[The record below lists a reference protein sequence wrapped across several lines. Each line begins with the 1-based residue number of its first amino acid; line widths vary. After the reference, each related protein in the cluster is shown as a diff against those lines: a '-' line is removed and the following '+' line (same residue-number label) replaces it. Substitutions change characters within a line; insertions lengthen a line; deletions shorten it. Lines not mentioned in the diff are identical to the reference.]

1 MPRND
6 TSNPDDPMLG
16 EPDDDLEVTLG
27 IDQLQRFLS
36 ADDPDVRTYAASTL
50 AGEAADRPREVCSAV
65 PALIDRLE
73 DEPSVRANAT
83 AALAAIATEHPA
95 EVAAGVPALTDRLE
109 GSTAVRVDA
118 VDALAA
124 ISDAEPAA
132 LLESVEALAAVVSA
146 EEEDQDDHEDED
158 AFVCRRATAALAA
171 VADADP
177 GAVRPVAA
185 SIAAVAHHE
194 DEMVREH
201 AVRALRAVAESDPTA
216 LAATTDA
223 ATPLLERLDDYGA
236 IRADAMAAL
245 RALAVQDDPTPIA
258 VEPVAE
264 RLDDENRS
272 VREDAAHT
280 LLAVAAETP
289 ARASTALD
297 PLTAAL
303 ADAPSIRE
311 PTIHALR
318 HVATADPALSGLES
332 SVPPVTDRLTDVQT
346 AVRTD
351 AAATLRAV
359 ADERPATVQSSVGAL
374 AAVLEDD
381 VIETRE
387 HAAAAIEAVAE
398 EHPDAV
404 APVVADL
411 AARLDDEDEDG
422 DGDGDGDEDEDEDE
436 ASVRANVAR
445 ALAAV
450 AAVDPD
456 AVRAVVPSLTACLDE
471 PNESV
476 RRPTAHALGAIARDG
491 AVDQGVVERSLAQL
505 ETGRGDEIDTWQQGH
520 AARSLAEVA
529 EAQVAGV
536 HPAVRSLST
545 RLAADDVAVRR
556 AASRDLAG
564 VATERPRDVRSA
576 VEPLAASLEDDDA
589 SVRNNAAIALRRLG
603 EAYPE
608 DVRSALG
615 ALFGAV
621 DDPDRT
627 VRTNVVAALTTIGP
641 DGDRVRSPA
650 RALAVAE
657 TTADDA
663 SIRTG
668 ALEALGV
675 LLPETGDETIAVVD
689 AVLDRL
695 ADDCRPAER
704 SAALEALETILT
716 RPIET
721 DPTPTEAVLDQFD
734 DGSGARTTALA
745 RSLADLARVD
755 TAIVEP
761 LASSLLERLADAER
775 LERQAHL
782 RTLSAVADGSDR
794 AVVALLL
801 DRPGDRPMEAVA
813 ADLATLAV
821 VEPGA
826 VSQDADAVADLLE
839 HETPAVRGYATLSLA
854 TVAVLENDSTLE
866 TEFDAVEDRLV
877 DAASLV
883 AGGETPT
890 HTDAINNQLSGL
902 GRRVDGDPWA
912 AGTAVLALSVLA
924 DCSERLRP
932 TAISKIAA
940 GLAVDSPVVRVTT
953 ARTLAAVAEDDDG
966 GFESSAS
973 ALVDALED
981 EDDSVRAFAIRAL
994 SALAPRGD
1002 VNLAAAR
1009 DTLVARLA
1017 DPDSRVREQACHGL
1031 GFVGVEPSILE
1042 PLGADPVPAVAEAA
1056 VRAQNRAT
1064 SAHEPIDDHD
1074 EWGDWSAAR
1083 ADAAR
1088 TGAVPDGNPLSS
1100 AVDVQWRFDPDV
1112 RTTAPTVVG
1121 DTVYVGTGSGRVL
1134 AISLETGDER
1144 WGYQTDGIVT
1154 GPPAVVADEVYAA
1167 SADGTMYAL
1176 ERETGERSW
1185 QYRLD
1190 ATCRVAPAV
1199 ADGTVYA
1206 ADDDGSV
1213 YALEAESGRVE
1224 WTFATDETVAVA
1236 EVAVTGGGVFAGTTD
1251 GVVRRIDGKSG
1262 SLEWTRDLR
1271 AAVDVEDD
1279 GGRGGDEDA
1288 NAEETSY
1295 LAATDDLV
1303 VATDGDSLYA
1313 LEAADG
1319 AIRWRFD
1326 TGGALEAPAVARGT
1340 VYVASAD
1347 LSVYAVDLA
1356 SGVERFRFD
1365 TGGATPTAP
1374 AVVDGTCCVGTDEGV
1389 IYALDATDG
1398 AARWRYDTETGA
1410 ALEGLTVASG
1420 LLCTAGPGGIA
1431 ALGDDQS
1438 SWADR
1443 IGFSG
1448 LFTRFG
1454 ANQ

>member
-6 TSNPDDPMLG
+6 TSNPDDPVLG

-83 AALAAIATEHPA
+83 AALAAIAAEHPA
-95 EVAAGVPALTDRLE
+95 EVTAGVSALTDRLE
-109 GSTAVRVDA
+109 GSTAVRADA

-124 ISDAEPAA
+124 IGDAEPTA
-132 LLESVEALAAVVSA
+132 LLESVDALAAIVSG
-146 EEEDQDDHEDED
+146 EDQDQDEHGHGHGHED

-177 GAVRPVAA
+177 EAVRPVAA
-185 SIAAVAHHE
+185 SIAAAADHE
-194 DEMVREH
+194 DETVREH

-216 LAATTDA
+216 LAETTDA
-223 ATPLLERLDDYGA
+223 ASPLLERLDDDGA
-236 IRADAMAAL
+236 IGADAMAAL
-245 RALAVQDDPTPIA
+245 RALAAEDDPAPIA
-258 VEPVAE
+258 VEPVAD
-264 RLDDENRS
+264 RLDDHRRD

-280 LLAVAAETP
+280 LLAVATVTP
-289 ARASTALD
+289 ARASNALD

-311 PTIHALR
+311 PTTRALR
-318 HVATADPALSGLES
+318 HVATADPALAGLEA
-332 SVPPVTDRLTDVQT
+332 SVPPVTDRLTDVKT

-359 ADERPATVQSSVGAL
+359 ADERPATVRSSVVAL

-381 VIETRE
+381 AIETRE
-387 HAAAAIEAVAE
+387 HAAAAIEAVAG

-404 APVVADL
+404 APVVAEL
-411 AARLDDEDEDG
+411 AARLDDEDED
-422 DGDGDGDEDEDEDE
+422 EDEDGT
-436 ASVRANVAR
+436 SVRANVAR

-450 AAVDPD
+450 AVADPD
-456 AVRAVVPSLTACLDE
+456 AVRAVVSSLTACLDE

-476 RRPTAHALGAIARDG
+476 RRPAADALGAIARDG
-491 AVDQGVVERSLAQL
+491 AVDQAVVERSLTRL
-505 ETGRGDEIDTWQQGH
+505 EAGRDDEIDAWRQGH

-545 RLAADDVAVRR
+545 RLAADAIAVRR

-576 VEPLAASLEDDDA
+576 VEPLADRLEDDDA

-615 ALFGAV
+615 ALFGSV

-650 RALAVAE
+650 RSLAVAE
-657 TTADDA
+657 TTDGDA
-663 SIRTG
+663 TIRTG

-675 LLPETGDETIAVVD
+675 LLPETGDETTAVVD
-689 AVLDRL
+689 AILDRL

-704 SAALEALETILT
+704 SAALEALETLLT

-734 DGSGARTTALA
+734 DGSTARTTALA

-761 LASSLLERLADAER
+761 LASSLLERLANAGR

-782 RTLSAVADGSDR
+782 RTLSAVADGSGR
-794 AVVALLL
+794 SVVALLL
-801 DRPGDRPMEAVA
+801 DRPGDRPMKAVA

-821 VEPGA
+821 GEPEA

-839 HETPAVRGYATLSLA
+839 HETAAVRGYATLSLA
-854 TVAVLENDSTLE
+854 AVAVLEDDSTLE
-866 TEFDAVEDRLV
+866 TEIDAVEDRLV

-902 GRRVDGDPWA
+902 GRRVNGDPWA
-912 AGTAVLALSVLA
+912 AGIAVLALSVLA
-924 DCSERLRP
+924 ECSERLRP
-932 TAISKIAA
+932 TAISKTAA
-940 GLAVDSPVVRVTT
+940 GLAVDSPVVRVTA
-953 ARTLAAVAEDDDG
+953 ARTLAAVAEENSN
-966 GFESSAS
+966 GFDSSVS

-981 EDDSVRAFAIRAL
+981 EDDSVRAFAARTL

-1002 VNLAAAR
+1002 VDLAEAVDVLA
-1009 DTLVARLA
+1009 ARLA
-1017 DPDSRVREQACHGL
+1017 DPDSRVREQACHTL

-1042 PLGADPVPAVAEAA
+1042 PLGSDPVPAVAEAA

-1064 SAHEPIDDHD
+1064 NAREPIDDPD
-1074 EWGDWSAAR
+1074 EWADWSAAR

-1121 DTVYVGTGSGRVL
+1121 DIVYVGTDSGRVL
-1134 AISLETGDER
+1134 ALSLETGDER

-1154 GPPAVVADEVYAA
+1154 GSPAVVADEVYAA
-1167 SADGTMYAL
+1167 SADGTVCAL
-1176 ERETGERSW
+1176 DRETGERRW

-1190 ATCRVAPAV
+1190 ETCRVAPVV

-1224 WTFATDETVAVA
+1224 WTLATDETAAVA
-1236 EVAVTGGGVFAGTTD
+1236 EVAVTSGDVFAGTAD
-1251 GVVRRIDGKSG
+1251 GVVRCIDGKSG
-1262 SLEWTRDLR
+1262 SLEWTRDLQV
-1271 AAVDVEDD
+1271 AVDVEGD
-1279 GGRGGDEDA
+1279 GDGYCDGDAGPGDER
-1288 NAEETSY
+1288 TSY

-1326 TGGALEAPAVARGT
+1326 TGGALEAPAVAHGT
-1340 VYVASAD
+1340 VYVASGD

-1356 SGVERFRFD
+1356 SGAERFRFD